1 MEESNNKGI
10 FFFFNVLY
18 IIEWIVVSIILLNK
32 KKNLS
37 IKLPM
42 ADHPTLLILA

>member
-1 MEESNNKGI
+1 MDC
-10 FFFFNVLY
+10 
-18 IIEWIVVSIILLNK
+18 SINYFIK